1 MYIVIG
7 IILILQTVMLIGLF
21 ILRRR
26 LNGMQAQMNSLQ
38 ERYNEEDYEAFFG
51 SLKKEEE
58 EREAQIEREFIGPVQ
73 YKYKARAYS
82 DDEVVE
88 EITVYPDLKCIKE
101 WLR

>member
-1 MYIVIG
+1 MYIVFG
-7 IILILQTVMLIGLF
+7 IVLILQTVMLVPLF

-26 LNGMQAQMNSLQ
+26 LNGMQEQVDRLQ

-58 EREAQIEREFIGPVQ
+58 EREAQLDRVFIGPVQ
-73 YKYKARAYS
+73 YKYKTRAYS

-88 EITVYPDLKCIKE
+88 ESIVYPSLKYIKE
-101 WLR
+101 

>member
-7 IILILQTVMLIGLF
+7 IVLILQTVTLIPLF
-21 ILRRR
+21 ILGRQ
-26 LNGMQAQMNSLQ
+26 LNSMQAQMNSLQ

-58 EREAQIEREFIGPVQ
+58 EREAQLEREFIGPVQ

-88 EITVYPDLKCIKE
+88 ETIVYPTLKYIKE
-101 WLR
+101 

>member
-21 ILRRR
+21 MLKQR
-26 LNGMQAQMNSLQ
+26 LNGMQAQVNRLQ

-51 SLKKEEE
+51 NLEKEEE
-58 EREAQIEREFIGPVQ
+58 ERDAMIDREFIGPSQ
-73 YKYKARAYS
+73 YKYKARAFS

-88 EITVYPDLKCIKE
+88 ELIVYPNLKYIKE
-101 WLR
+101 

>member
-21 ILRRR
+21 ILKQR
-26 LNGMQAQMNSLQ
+26 LNSMQAQMNSLQ

-58 EREAQIEREFIGPVQ
+58 GREEQLEREFIGPVQ
-73 YKYKARAYS
+73 YKYKSRAYS

-88 EITVYPDLKCIKE
+88 ESIVYPALKYIKE
-101 WLR
+101 

>member
-7 IILILQTVMLIGLF
+7 IILIFQTVILIGLF
-21 ILRRR
+21 MLKQR
-26 LNGMQAQMNSLQ
+26 LDGMQAQVNRLQ

-58 EREAQIEREFIGPVQ
+58 GREEQLDREFIGPVQ
-73 YKYKARAYS
+73 YKYKARAFS

-88 EITVYPDLKCIKE
+88 ETIVYPDLKYIKE
-101 WLR
+101 

>member
-7 IILILQTVMLIGLF
+7 IVLILQTVTLIPLF
-21 ILRRR
+21 ILGRQ
-26 LNGMQAQMNSLQ
+26 LNGMQAQMNRLQ
-38 ERYNEEDYEAFFG
+38 ESYNEEDYEAFFG

-58 EREAQIEREFIGPVQ
+58 EREAQLEREFIGPVQ

-88 EITVYPDLKCIKE
+88 ETIVYPTLKYIKE
-101 WLR
+101 

>member
-1 MYIVIG
+1 MNVVIG

-21 ILRRR
+21 MLKQR
-26 LNGMQAQMNSLQ
+26 LNGMQAQVNRLQ

-58 EREAQIEREFIGPVQ
+58 ECEVQIEREFIGPVQ

-88 EITVYPDLKCIKE
+88 ESIVYPDLKCIKE
-101 WLR
+101 